1 MKKLFSFI
9 SFTAMK
15 KLFSFILM
23 ALLPALAKAAA
34 YDAYV
39 NGVYYNLSGSQ
50 AFVTYKEYDS
60 YANHFVAGYRGNVV
74 LPASITYNGKTYS
87 VTKIGGY
94 AFADCKDLKSVTIPE
109 SVTSIDWYAFVN
121 CSSLTAITIPS
132 SVTNIGDHAFFNC
145 SNLASITIPGSVR
158 NLGRFAFCDCSS
170 LATATIQG
178 GIAYIDESTFKSCSS
193 LTTVNLPSSITRIYT
208 EAFKDCSSLASITI
222 PESVRLIQDGVFCG
236 CSALN
241 SVTIPEGVLEI
252 ASLTF
257 ADCSALTTVAIPS
270 TMRTL
275 YSCVFQNCSSL
286 SDIYC
291 YAENVP
297 GTKGDTFD
305 DTPIA
310 TAALHVPV
318 ASLTAYRS
326 TAPWSNFGSIVSVD
340 APPSNI
346 IYFADANVKALCVA
360 NWDTDSDGELSEAE
374 AAVVTDLGEV
384 FKGNTAITSFD
395 ELWYFTGLTSIRDEA
410 FRGCRALTSVIIPEG
425 VTRIGSAAFSYSGLT
440 SLTIPDNVTSI
451 GSSAFSFSGLTTVT
465 IPNSV
470 TSIESNAFYGCA
482 SLTNASISS
491 NVKSINSGVFCGCTA
506 LTSITLPEGVQEIG
520 IQAFGSCY
528 ALTTAVIP
536 STVTSIG
543 SYAFQACTSL
553 ATIQCYADSV
563 PETEE
568 LAFESTPI
576 ASARLEVPSGSKDLY
591 KATLP
596 WSGFESIRALTI
608 KVDETTFPDMNFRR
622 WLHDT
627 SFGYDY
633 RLKDEELVGVKS
645 ITIGNYGIKDLKG
658 IEYFTALKS
667 LDCSHNKLTELDL
680 SECPGLV
687 TVNCASNNLASLNV
701 SKNALLT
708 SLDCSRNSP
717 LTELDVSQNTALTS
731 LECSYCALTMLDVSQ
746 NTALTSLSCKG
757 NKMTM
762 LDMSPNTNLTSLNC
776 GSNKSLT
783 MLDVSQNA
791 ALKSLSCEWCNLSEL
806 YLPKGTA
813 LTSLSCQY
821 NKLTTLD
828 VSGLSALPSIDCK
841 NNALTSIDIS
851 GCTALRS
858 LDCSNNNMTTLNIIG
873 NPGLTS
879 LNCSSNKL
887 TSLDMSGWTAL
898 TSLNCGSNQLTAL
911 DVSMNTAL
919 TTLQCGS
926 NQLTSLGL
934 SNNTALYKLE
944 CNNNKLTRLD
954 VSQCANLH
962 ALYCQRN
969 QIKDAA
975 MDALVESL
983 PALTGDLFV
992 ISTEED
998 WPREQNVIT
1007 TTQVAA
1013 AKAKGWRT
1021 YSYVY
1026 AWDYDDLS
1034 RYTWEEYGGS
1044 RPTTVVAYTAGQMAT
1059 IILPTAPDTEW
1070 GKYYRLD
1077 RCEDNYIVFVEELQP
1092 QAHIPYIIMP
1102 YEDFSIDL
1110 STLDL
1115 AGLSQ
1120 VAVSIEGISFIG
1132 SYVSQ
1137 VLENQKGFYID
1148 IIDSTSDCLN
1158 AEFSTERSV
1167 IGALHAYLQVNW
1179 DDPFSQDGT
1188 RAPREKKE
1196 VVLLDEGDGIDE
1208 IQNSEFNIQDE
1219 EGSAIYDLSGRKL
1232 SGKLTNGIYI
1242 VDGKKVAIR

>member
-1 MKKLFSFI
+1 MKKSFSFI

-23 ALLPALAKAAA
+23 ALLPVVASAQ
-34 YDAYV
+34 DAYI
-39 NGVYYNLSGSQ
+39 NGIYYNFSGDE
-50 AFVTYKEYDS
+50 ATVTCFYDDYWGAVPKYS
-60 YANHFVAGYRGNVV
+60 GNVV
-74 LPASITYNGKTYS
+74 IPSSVTYNDKTYS
-87 VTKIGGY
+87 VTHIDEV
-94 AFADCKDLKSVTIPE
+94 AFANCSGLTSVTIPGSVKSIGSDAFYGCSKLTSMTIPE
-109 SVTSIDWYAFVN
+109 SVTTLGSDAFQN
-121 CSSLTAITIPS
+121 CRQLVSVIIKGNLKYIENCTFQGCSKLTTINLPGSLTRIRLSAFQDCTSLVTIS
-132 SVTNIGDHAFFNC
+132 
-145 SNLASITIPGSVR
+145 
-158 NLGRFAFCDCSS
+158 
-170 LATATIQG
+170 
-178 GIAYIDESTFKSCSS
+178 
-193 LTTVNLPSSITRIYT
+193 
-208 EAFKDCSSLASITI
+208 I
-222 PESVRLIQDGVFCG
+222 PESVTKIEACTFEGCTSLTSVTFPSNLTEIDDKVFCG
-236 CSALN
+236 CSALT
-241 SVTIPEGVLEI
+241 SFTIPEGVEVI
-252 ASLTF
+252 GSQSF
-257 ADCSALTTVAIPS
+257 AGCSAMASVVIPNTVTAIY
-270 TMRTL
+270 TQA
-275 YSCVFQNCSSL
+275 FQNCSSL

-297 GTKGDTFD
+297 GTRSGTFD

-310 TAALHVPV
+310 SATLHVPV
-318 ASLTAYRS
+318 TSITAYRTTS
-326 TAPWSNFGSIVSVD
+326 PWGDFGSIVAVD

-346 IYFADANVKALCVA
+346 IYFADAKVKALCVA
-360 NWDTDSDGELSEAE
+360 NWDTDGDGELSEAE
-374 AAVVTDLGEV
+374 AAVVTNLGEV
-384 FKGNTAITSFD
+384 FKGNKAITSFD
-395 ELWYFTGLTSIRDEA
+395 ELWYFTNLTSIGENS
-410 FRGCRALTSVIIPEG
+410 FLGCSGMTSIIIPDN
-425 VTRIGSAAFSYSGLT
+425 VTSIESNAFYGCA
-440 SLTIPDNVTSI
+440 SLASITIPDNVTSI
-451 GSSAFSFSGLTTVT
+451 GHAAFSYSGLTAVTV
-465 IPNSV
+465 PNSV

-482 SLTNASISS
+482 SLTSTTISN
-491 NVKSINSGVFCGCTA
+491 NVTCINSGVFCGCTA
-506 LTSITLPEGVQEIG
+506 LTSITLPEGVQKIG
-520 IQAFGSCY
+520 NQAFGSCH
-528 ALTTAVIP
+528 ALTTIVIP

-543 SYAFQACTSL
+543 SYAFQACNSL
-553 ATIQCYADSV
+553 ALFQCYAENV

-576 ASARLEVPSGSKDLY
+576 SSARLEVSPASVDLY
-591 KATLP
+591 KATAP
-596 WSGFESIRALTI
+596 WSGFGSIGVLPI
-608 KVDETTFPDMNFRR
+608 KVNETTFPDANFRR
-622 WLHDT
+622 WLHDM
-627 SFGYDY
+627 SFGRDY
-633 RLKDEELVGVKS
+633 RLTEEEIAGVES

-687 TVNCASNNLASLNV
+687 TVNCASNYLASLNV

-828 VSGLSALPSIDCK
+828 VSGNSALPSLDCK

-858 LDCSNNNMTTLNIIG
+858 LDCSKNNMTTLNIIG

-887 TSLDMSGWTAL
+887 ASLDMSGWLAL

-962 ALYCQRN
+962 VLYCQRN

-998 WPREQNVIT
+998 WPTEQNVIT

-1013 AKAKGWRT
+1013 ANAKGWRT
-1021 YSYVY
+1021 YSYE
-1026 AWDYDDLS
+1026 
-1034 RYTWEEYGGS
+1034 YTWDEYDSYVWEKYGGS

-1132 SYVSQ
+1132 SFVSQ

-1188 RAPREKKE
+1188 RAPREKME
-1196 VVLLDEGDGIDE
+1196 VMLLDKGDGIDE
-1208 IQNSEFNIQDE
+1208 IQNSEFNARDG
-1219 EGSAIYDLSGRKL
+1219 EGPAIYDLSGRKL
-1232 SGKLTNGIYI
+1232 FGKPTNGIYI

>member
-9 SFTAMK
+9 F
-15 KLFSFILM
+15 L
-23 ALLPALAKAAA
+23 ALLPVVASATV

-39 NGVYYNLSGSQ
+39 NGIYYNLSENEAYVS
-50 AFVTYKEYDS
+50 YKEYDS
-60 YANHFVAGYRGNVV
+60 YANQCVPAYRGNVV
-74 LPASITYNGKTYS
+74 VPASITYNGKTYS
-87 VTKIGGY
+87 VTRIGGH

-109 SVTSIDWYAFVN
+109 SVTSIGYDAFAN
-121 CSSLTAITIPS
+121 CSGLTAITIPS
-132 SVTNIGDHAFFNC
+132 RVTYIGEYAFFNC

-158 NLGRFAFCDCSS
+158 TMGVFAFCDCSS
-170 LATATIQG
+170 LATVTILD
-178 GIAYIDESTFKSCSS
+178 GISYIDESTFKSCSS
-193 LTTVNLPSSITRIYT
+193 LTTVNLPSSITRICT

-222 PESVRLIQDGVFCG
+222 PESVTTIQNGAFRG
-236 CSALN
+236 CSALT
-241 SVTIPEGVLEI
+241 SVTIPEGVSEI
-252 ASLTF
+252 ANQTF

-270 TMRTL
+270 TMTAL
-275 YSCVFQNCSSL
+275 NSCVFQNCSSL

-310 TAALHVPV
+310 TAALHVPM

-326 TAPWSNFGSIVSVD
+326 TAPWNGFGSVVSVD

-410 FRGCRALTSVIIPEG
+410 FRECDGLTSVIIPE
-425 VTRIGSAAFSYSGLT
+425 
-440 SLTIPDNVTSI
+440 NVTSI

-482 SLTNASISS
+482 SLTSASISS
-491 NVKSINSGVFCGCTA
+491 NVKSINSGVFGGCTA
-506 LTSITLPEGVQEIG
+506 LTSITLPEGIQEIG
-520 IQAFGSCY
+520 TGAFGSCN
-528 ALTTAVIP
+528 ALTTVVIP
-536 STVTSIG
+536 SSVTSIG
-543 SYAFQACTSL
+543 SYAFQACSSL
-553 ATIQCYADSV
+553 ATIQCYADNV

-576 ASARLEVPSGSKDLY
+576 ASARLEVPAGSKDLY
-591 KATLP
+591 KTTLP
-596 WSGFESIRALTI
+596 WSGFENIWALTI
-608 KVDETTFPDMNFRR
+608 KVNETTFPDMNFRR

-633 RLKDEELVGVKS
+633 RLKEEELIGVES
-645 ITIGNYGIKDLKG
+645 IKIGNYGIKNLTG
-658 IEYFTALKS
+658 IEFFPDLKS
-667 LDCSHNKLTELDL
+667 LDCSHNKLTALDL
-680 SECPGLV
+680 SECPGLE
-687 TVNCASNNLASLNV
+687 TVNCAFNNLASLNI
-701 SKNALLT
+701 SKNTLLT

-746 NTALTSLSCKG
+746 NTALTSLSCRS

-776 GSNKSLT
+776 GANKSLT
-783 MLDVSQNA
+783 MLNVSQNA
-791 ALKSLSCEWCNLSEL
+791 ALKSLSCESSNLSEL

-813 LTSLSCQY
+813 LTSLSCRN

-828 VSGLSALPSIDCK
+828 VSGLSALPSLNCN
-841 NNALTSIDIS
+841 NNALTSIDMS
-851 GCTALRS
+851 GCTALKS
-858 LDCSNNNMTTLNIIG
+858 LDCSQNNMTTLNIIG
-873 NPGLTS
+873 NPGLTYI
-879 LNCSSNKL
+879 NCSSNKL

-911 DVSMNTAL
+911 DVSKNTAL

-926 NQLTSLGL
+926 NQLTSLSL
-934 SNNTALYKLE
+934 SNNTALYRLE

-983 PALTGDLFV
+983 PDLTGDLFV

-1007 TTQVAA
+1007 TTQVATA
-1013 AKAKGWRT
+1013 NAKGWQT

-1034 RYTWEEYGGS
+1034 RYTWEKYAGS
-1044 RPTTVVAYTAGQMAT
+1044 RPNTVVAYTAGKMAT
-1059 IILPTAPDTEW
+1059 IILPTAPDASKGW
-1070 GKYYRLD
+1070 YYRLD
-1077 RCEDNYIVFVEELQP
+1077 RCEANRIIFEQELQP
-1092 QAHIPYIIMP
+1092 QARTPYVIVP
-1102 YEDFSIDL
+1102 KEDFTIDL
-1110 STLDL
+1110 GEFDL
-1115 AGLSQ
+1115 SGLSSDT
-1120 VAVSIEGISFIG
+1120 VSVKGIHFIG
-1132 SYVSQ
+1132 SYISR
-1137 VLENQKGFYID
+1137 VLPAFTVGEGGGYFYID
-1148 IIDSTSDCLN
+1148 IIDVTPDCLI
-1158 AEFSTERSV
+1158 AEFGTGKSV
-1167 IGALHAYLQVNW
+1167 VGALRGYLIVHW
-1179 DDPFSQDGT
+1179 DDPYNPGGTKGPQEKMQIVLKDDPDGSLT
-1188 RAPREKKE
+1188 PAPSPRRGE
-1196 VVLLDEGDGIDE
+1196 
-1208 IQNSEFNIQDE
+1208 
-1219 EGSAIYDLSGRKL
+1219 IYDLSGRKIVN
-1232 SGKLTNGIYI
+1232 SKLPRGIYI
-1242 VDGKKVAIR
+1242 QNGRKFVK